1 MHQPNASHSRVGAAS
16 KSTLIL
22 FFKFTKIEHTAF
34 SLPLVIA
41 GSWIATQGRSPG
53 LPLLLLIVTAAAG
66 ARIFGMSFNRIF
78 DRSIDARNPRTASRE
93 LPSGRMSM
101 RMALAV
107 ALIGLGVYFTACT
120 ILGGWCLVLSPVP
133 LIPLLGYSL
142 LKRFTA
148 LCHFGIGLCLALAP
162 LGAYVATAGGIRFS
176 SGIILF
182 AVFVFFWLSGADI
195 IYSVLDLDNDLAH
208 GIRSLPAQVGP
219 RNALAISGACELIAF
234 GALAA
239 VYIVSGCGVA
249 STAALLLTA
258 AAMALMLLPAIPA
271 ALRFFPIST
280 AAGIF
285 AAFVPILGHWF

>member
-1 MHQPNASHSRVGAAS
+1 MHQTNVSHFPPEAAS
-16 KSTLIL
+16 KSTFIL

-53 LPLLLLIVTAAAG
+53 LPLLLLIVAAAAG

-107 ALIGLGVYFTACT
+107 AMIGLSVYFTACT

-176 SGIILF
+176 PGVILF

-195 IYSVLDLDNDLAH
+195 IYSVLDLDHDLAH
-208 GIRSLPAQVGP
+208 GIRSLPAQVGL
-219 RNALAISGACELIAF
+219 RNALAISAACEFIAF

-239 VYIVSGCGVA
+239 VYIASGRGSA

-285 AAFVPILGHWF
+285 AAFVPILGNWF

>member
-1 MHQPNASHSRVGAAS
+1 MHQHNASHSRVGAAS

-22 FFKFTKIEHTAF
+22 FLKFTKIEHTAF

-66 ARIFGMSFNRIF
+66 ARIFGMSLNRIF

-142 LKRFTA
+142 LKRFTS

-162 LGAYVATAGGIRFS
+162 LGAYVATTGGIRFS

-195 IYSVLDLDNDLAH
+195 IYSALDLENDLTQ

-219 RNALAISGACELIAF
+219 RNALAISAVCELIAF

-258 AAMALMLLPAIPA
+258 AAMALMLFPAIPA

-280 AAGIF
+280 AAGVF

>member
-1 MHQPNASHSRVGAAS
+1 MHQPNVSHSRVQAAS

-22 FFKFTKIEHTAF
+22 LLRFTKIEHTAF
-34 SLPLVIA
+34 SLPLVVA
-41 GSWIATQGRSPG
+41 GCWIATQGRSPG

-93 LPSGRMSM
+93 LPSGRMSV

-133 LIPLLGYSL
+133 LVPLLGYSL

-162 LGAYVATAGGIRFS
+162 LGAYVATAGDIRFS

-195 IYSVLDLDNDLAH
+195 IYSLLDIDNDLAH

-219 RNALAISGACELIAF
+219 RNALAISAGCELIAF

-239 VYIVSGCGVA
+239 VYIVSGCGAA
-249 STAALLLTA
+249 STVALLLSA
-258 AAMALMLLPAIPA
+258 AAMALMVLPAIPA

-285 AAFVPILGHWF
+285 AAFVPILGNWF